1 MRFSLCR
8 DGYTG
13 GVSRCWNRQVGSIDE
28 VDHFIF
34 HQANIRILQTAVK
47 RMKIPWEKTIVNI
60 ERYGNM
66 SAACIPLA
74 VAEAVNDG
82 IIRPGQLLL
91 MVGFGAGMTMGS
103 ALVRWGR

>member
-1 MRFSLCR
+1 
-8 DGYTG
+8 
-13 GVSRCWNRQVGSIDE
+13 
-28 VDHFIF
+28 
-34 HQANIRILQTAVK
+34 IRILQTAVK